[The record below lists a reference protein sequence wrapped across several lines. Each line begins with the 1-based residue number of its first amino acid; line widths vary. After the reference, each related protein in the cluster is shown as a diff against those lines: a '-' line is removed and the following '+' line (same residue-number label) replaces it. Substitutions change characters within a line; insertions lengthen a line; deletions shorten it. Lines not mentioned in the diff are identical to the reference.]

1 MESQEN
7 NDNDLPN
14 VQVKMEVAEDPS
26 VSNPSAEAV
35 PTALF
40 VNGAMNDPGPSTLQQ
55 AMDAENTQ
63 EQRTLVTYSTDSI
76 LARMHPNCRPISPNS
91 VGSLDGTFCDDDD
104 IQLDEDKN
112 ALLHD
117 LIPSLHDITKPD
129 LSNAWK
135 QTPEIEREGRQ
146 VSTTPREITE
156 DMPPPVRRPPA
167 KTLPLI
173 KEYAYKKELLPKEYQ
188 GGNIRITSRHYAVGS
203 RDELTKWDEHPW
215 STAAYLQEDLPVCGI
230 DKEAPKDCTFC
241 ASMLPEEIKERKKRA
256 KTNRKK
262 RNAAIA
268 KGKTWEPPGGH
279 PPMRVANADDARRHV
294 EAQGKIYEEDRT
306 TYGACEKGPDG
317 KINYR
322 VKKIMAECSV
332 QTMISTIYKI
342 QLTSDG
348 KEVRYVA
355 ELPKDLRIFH
365 VLHPAVQRFIPQK
378 DVDKIFNKKM
388 HLNSVIHAS
397 MVRTDAPRVI
407 KTRIDGT
414 DRKPRV
420 FFTYTPHFFEYNPN
434 YDHETFVMT
443 AAATGADVLPTTQSP
458 TINIANTV
466 PSTDLV
472 PHLTT
477 FAFPD
482 DFLCDIQE
490 LFQHVYQEML
500 TRHYLTQITRLAS
513 KFATSL
519 NISPYVPQDCAL
531 APRPSH
537 LHNCTLPVVRREFD
551 VTDVTHDVTNGDLAI
566 LEEIAR
572 VLNLMVAKTSEFHKA
587 QSAQLRGMVVDSKPL
602 MNVAI
607 LNEAMAASLADVRRA
622 VTDLLARVVMMRR
635 REAVDVS
642 TKPTKKQL
650 AALLTLS
657 IFNTDDMFP
666 GRITVFSFI
675 LTFLIVTLAYALLI
689 NFVS

>member
-1 MESQEN
+1 MENQEDN
-7 NDNDLPN
+7 NNNLPN
-14 VQVKMEVAEDPS
+14 VQVKMEMAENLP
-26 VSNPSAEAV
+26 VSNPSTDAV

-40 VNGAMNDPGPSTLQQ
+40 ANNAANDPGPSTSQQ
-55 AMDAENTQ
+55 AMDAENMQ
-63 EQRTLVTYSTDSI
+63 EQRSLVTYSTDSI
-76 LARMHPNCRPISPNS
+76 LARMHPNCRSISPNS
-91 VGSLDGTFCDDDD
+91 DGSLDGTFGEDDD
-104 IQLDEDKN
+104 IQIDEDKN

-117 LIPSLHDITKPD
+117 LIPALHEITKPD

-146 VSTTPREITE
+146 VSTSPREITE
-156 DMPPPVRRPPA
+156 DMPMPVRRPVA
-167 KTLPLI
+167 KPLPLI
-173 KEYAYKKELLPKEYQ
+173 KEYAYKKELLPEAYR
-188 GGNIRITSRHYAVGS
+188 GGNIRITDRHYAIGS

-215 STAAYLQEDLPVCGI
+215 STAAYLQEDLPICGI
-230 DKEAPKDCTFC
+230 DENAPEDCTFC
-241 ASMLPEEIKERKKRA
+241 PLMLPEEIVAREKRA
-256 KTNRKK
+256 RANRKK

-268 KGKTWEPPGGH
+268 EGKTWEPPGGH
-279 PPMRVANADDARRHV
+279 PPMRVANAEDAKRHV

-332 QTMISTIYKI
+332 QTIISTIYKI
-342 QLTSDG
+342 QVTSDG

-355 ELPKDLRIFH
+355 ELPKDLRTFH

-378 DVDKIFNKKM
+378 YIDKIFDKKM

-397 MVRTDAPRVI
+397 MVRTDTPRVI
-407 KTRIDGT
+407 KTRIDGN

-420 FFTYTPHFFEYNPN
+420 FFTYTPHFFDYYPN
-434 YDHETFVMT
+434 YDHETFVTT
-443 AAATGADVLPTTQSP
+443 AAATGADVLPATQSP

-490 LFQHVYQEML
+490 LFQRVYQEML
-500 TRHYLTQITRLAS
+500 TRYYLTQITRLAS
-513 KFATSL
+513 KYSTSL
-519 NISPYVPQDCAL
+519 NISPYVPRDCAL

-572 VLNLMVAKTSEFHKA
+572 VLNLMVAKTSEFQKA
-587 QSAQLRGMVVDSKPL
+587 QSAQLRGMIADSKPL

-607 LNEAMAASLADVRRA
+607 LNEAMAASLVDVRRA
-622 VTDLLARVVMMRR
+622 LNDLLVRVVMMRR
-635 REAVDVS
+635 REAIDVS

-650 AALLTLS
+650 AALLMLS

-689 NFVS
+689 NYVS